1 MNLLP
6 VDAREVRGGRH
17 GREPSSAAAHS
28 TRRRQRTED
37 IMPSTTY
44 TPLARTAV
52 QVRELHDG
60 LLRVTR
66 PDGAVLGYVERMH
79 EPQGERFRAKRLRRD
94 ARGFVPLGDFWAL
107 QDAVDCLRF

>member
-1 MNLLP
+1 MS
-6 VDAREVRGGRH
+6 VVARSFGDIETSPG
-17 GREPSSAAAHS
+17 
-28 TRRRQRTED
+28 RRRTDGGNHAQL
-37 IMPSTTY
+37 TY
-44 TPLARTAV
+44 TPLARSAV

-66 PDGAVLGYVERMH
+66 PDGAVLGYVERMR

-94 ARGFVPLGDFWAL
+94 AQGFVPLGDFWSL